1 MRAQATICG
10 TRVQTGAGTVTD
22 VEELAR
28 ALNDRVIRRLFAATL
43 DLIDLAVTL
52 DDPARIRE
60 LLGCVDHIDTAIT
73 QIRAAAFG
81 STADDRFPKVGPAA

>member
-1 MRAQATICG
+1 MRAQSRSCG
-10 TRVQTGAGTVTD
+10 TPVKTGAGSTTD

-52 DDPARIRE
+52 NDPARIRE

-81 STADDRFPKVGPAA
+81 TPADNRVPKVGPAA